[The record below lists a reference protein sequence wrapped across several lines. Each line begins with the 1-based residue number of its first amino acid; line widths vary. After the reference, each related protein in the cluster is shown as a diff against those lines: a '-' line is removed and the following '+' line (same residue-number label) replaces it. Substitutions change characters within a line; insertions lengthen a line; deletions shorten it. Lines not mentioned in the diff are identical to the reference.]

1 MSLFDKYFFGYLPEK
16 IRTFVRFFCVVFLLF
31 LIIEIAIT
39 FIFVVFIIAV
49 ISKILMRFFD

>member
-16 IRTFVRFFCVVFLLF
+16 IRAFVRFFCVLFILF

-39 FIFVVFIIAV
+39 FIFTVFIIAI
-49 ISKILMRFFD
+49 ISKLLMKFFN

>member
-16 IRTFVRFFCVVFLLF
+16 VRAFVRLFCIVFLLF

-39 FIFVVFIIAV
+39 FIFVVFIIAL
-49 ISKILMRFFD
+49 ISKLLMRFFN

>member
-16 IRTFVRFFCVVFLLF
+16 TRIFVRLFCIVFLLF

-49 ISKILMRFFD
+49 ISKLLMRFFN